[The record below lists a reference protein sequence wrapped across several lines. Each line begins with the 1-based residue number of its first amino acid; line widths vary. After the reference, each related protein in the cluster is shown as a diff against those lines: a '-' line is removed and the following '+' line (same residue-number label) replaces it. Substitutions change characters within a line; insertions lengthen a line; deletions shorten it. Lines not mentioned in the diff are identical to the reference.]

1 MKKILLTIILFQFLF
16 SIEIY
21 KEIKIDK
28 NEIDNLS
35 VLQTFGIDVDHV
47 YLGADYFQFAINEYD
62 LEKLILN
69 NINYEVIHEDL
80 EFFYQSRLIQNYSDG
95 RDFDYGSMGGYY
107 TLSEIEENLDELSNT
122 YPNII
127 SNKISIGQTLEGRNI
142 WAIKVSDNPSQDEN
156 EPEALYTGLHH
167 AREPM
172 SYMNLF
178 YFMHWLGENYEIDPV
193 ATHIVN
199 NRELWFIPAVN
210 PDGLVYNQSIAQ
222 NGGGMQRK
230 NARET
235 CNGTPDGVD
244 LNRNYGYMWGYDNE
258 GSSNDGCDETYR
270 GTGPFSE
277 PETQVI
283 RNFVEEH
290 NFPIAFN
297 YHSYSNLLIYPYGYE
312 YENQAPQEDIDIMIE
327 YGEDMV
333 QFNNYALGTGP
344 DLLYTVNGE
353 ACDWMYGVHDIF
365 AYTPEI
371 GGNSDGFWP
380 ATNRIIPLAEEN
392 LYPNQVLALNVGSK
406 YEVQIST
413 NSSSYIIGES
423 YPLSIIVSN
432 KGMGNSNGGVHINV
446 ESSDNLIF
454 ELDEI
459 ELDEIEARQTINLG
473 EITYFEL
480 ASSSNSGNIENIIVI
495 VSDDD
500 GYNYLDSVQIILG
513 DTENIVFDPF
523 EITSNWIIGDP
534 NDTATAGIWE
544 RAIPNP
550 TYNDE
555 GQMIQPDQDYTSDG
569 QFCFITE
576 NGTNSSIGNAS
587 QTDVDGGLTTL
598 FSPIYDLSEYD
609 SAIVSYWYWYTNN
622 QGNNPDT
629 DLWIVDISSNGGS
642 SWSNLVTTNQSNN
655 DWQFQQFLI
664 NDYIQ
669 ELTNQIQ
676 FRFIAQDVF
685 NNGDQGS
692 GGSLVEA
699 ALDDFSIDVFLNDE
713 CFQGDL
719 NEDNLINVQDIV
731 LLVNV
736 VLGGIELDDL
746 ILCII
751 DLNEDGNVDVLDIV
765 LLVNLILS

>member
-1 MKKILLTIILFQFLF
+1 MKKIICLLVAFQLLF
-16 SIEIY
+16 SMELY
-21 KEIKIDK
+21 KEIRIEK
-28 NEIDNLS
+28 NELENLAF
-35 VLQTFGIDVDHV
+35 LQLIGIDVDHI
-47 YLGADYFQFAINEYD
+47 YQNEYYFQFVINQND
-62 LEKLILN
+62 IKKLILN
-69 NINYEVIHEDL
+69 NVDFEIIHQDIQSFYE
-80 EFFYQSRLIQNYSDG
+80 SRLIQNYES
-95 RDFDYGSMGGYY
+95 RDFEFGSMGGYY
-107 TLSEIEENLDELSNT
+107 TFSEIEDNLDDLTNL
-122 YPNII
+122 YPEII
-127 SNKISIGQTLEGRNI
+127 SSKISIGQTLEGRDI
-142 WAIKVSDNPSQDEN
+142 WLIKVSDNPNADEN

-178 YFMHWLGENYEIDPV
+178 YFMHWLGENYENDPL
-193 ATHIVN
+193 ASHLVN

-210 PDGLVYNQSIAQ
+210 PDGLVYNQSIAP

-235 CNGTPDGVD
+235 CSGSPDGVD
-244 LNRNYGYMWGYDNE
+244 LNRNYSYMWGYDNQ

-270 GTGPFSE
+270 GNGPFSE

-283 RNFVEEH
+283 RDFVEQH

-297 YHSYSNLLIYPYGYE
+297 YHSYSNLLIYPLGYE
-312 YENQAPQEDIDIMIE
+312 YENQAPQEDVDIMVE

-344 DLLYTVNGE
+344 DLLYPVNGE

-371 GGNSDGFWP
+371 GSSSDGFWP
-380 ATNRIIPLAEEN
+380 STNRILPLAEEN

-406 YEVQIST
+406 YEVEIST
-413 NSSSYIIGES
+413 NSSSYVFGED

-432 KGMGNSNGGVHINV
+432 KGMGDSNGGVIVTV

-459 ELDEIEARQTINLG
+459 ELDEIDARQTVDLG
-473 EITYFEL
+473 EITYFQL
-480 ASSSNSGNIENIIVI
+480 SSSSNSGNIENIIVN
-495 VSDDD
+495 VYDDD
-500 GYNYLDSVQIILG
+500 GYLYSDSIQIILG
-513 DTENIVFDPF
+513 ATENIISNTF
-523 EITSNWIIGDP
+523 ENTSNWTVGSS

-544 RAIPNP
+544 RAIPSP
-550 TYNDE
+550 TYNDAGE
-555 GQMIQPDQDYTSDG
+555 MIQPDQDHTFDG
-569 QFCFITE
+569 EFCFITE
-576 NGTNSSIGNAS
+576 NGTNSSLGNAS
-587 QTDVDGGLTTL
+587 QTDVDGGTTTL
-598 FSPIYDLSEYD
+598 FSPLYNLSQYE

-622 QGNNPDT
+622 QGNNPGT
-629 DLWIVDISSNGGS
+629 DLWVVDISGDGGNT
-642 SWSNLVTTNQSNN
+642 WTNLVSTSQSNN
-655 DWQFQQFLI
+655 DWQLQQFLI
-664 NDYIQ
+664 NDYLQ

-676 FRFIAQDVF
+676 FRFIAQDIF

-699 ALDDFSIDVFLNDE
+699 ALDDFSIDVFLSDD
-713 CFQGDL
+713 CSQGDL

-731 LLVNV
+731 LLVNI

-746 ILCII
+746 IMCIV
-751 DLNEDGNVDVLDIV
+751 DLNDDGSVDVLDVV
-765 LLVNLILS
+765 LLVNLILN